1 MRSKLRSKL
10 IYILCLTAFAYGS
23 SSAQWIKSDV
33 RRAGKL
39 YKKGNYAAASAEYR
53 RAILKDS
60 LYAKASFGL
69 ANSVYQEGHYDQAK
83 SYLEC
88 LAGNEQLPQ
97 RQQADVLHNL
107 GNVAMKQKDYR
118 AAVEAYEEALIRNP
132 QNEGTRYNLVLAQ
145 RLLKQQEQQKDNK
158 QQQNKQDQQQQQQQ
172 QQDKQ
177 KDKQDPKKQDQQQN
191 AQQKQDDKQQGGKPA
206 EPRSGQMSKE
216 QAEQLLNSFRSDDEK
231 TRRRVEQR
239 QREEQSQ
246 NSNKNKK
253 RW

>member
-1 MRSKLRSKL
+1 MRSKL

-53 RAILKDS
+53 RAMLKDS

-83 SYLEC
+83 SYLER

-172 QQDKQ
+172 DKQ

-191 AQQKQDDKQQGGKPA
+191 AQQKQDNKQQGGKPA
-206 EPRSGQMSKE
+206 EPRPGQMSKE
-216 QAEQLLNSFRSDDEK
+216 QAEQLLNSFRSDDEQ

>member
-1 MRSKLRSKL
+1 MRSKL

-53 RAILKDS
+53 RALLKDS
-60 LYAKASFGL
+60 LYAKANFGL
-69 ANSVYQEGHYDQAK
+69 ANSAYQEGHYDQAK
-83 SYLEC
+83 SYLER
-88 LAGNEQLPQ
+88 LARTEQLSQ
-97 RQQADVLHNL
+97 RHQADVLHNL

-118 AAVEAYEEALIRNP
+118 AAIEAYEESLIRNP
-132 QNEGTRYNLVLAQ
+132 QNEATRYNLVLAQ
-145 RLLKQQEQQKDNK
+145 RLLKQQEQQQKDNK
-158 QQQNKQDQQQQQQQ
+158 QQQNKQDQQQ

-206 EPRSGQMSKE
+206 EPRPGQMSKE

>member
-1 MRSKLRSKL
+1 MRSKL
-10 IYILCLTAFAYGS
+10 IYIFCLTAFAYSS

-53 RAILKDS
+53 RALLKDS
-60 LYAKASFGL
+60 LYAKANFGL
-69 ANSVYQEGHYDQAK
+69 ANSAYQEGHYDQAK
-83 SYLEC
+83 SYLER
-88 LAGNEQLPQ
+88 LARTEQLPQ

-118 AAVEAYEEALIRNP
+118 TAIEAYEESLIRNP
-132 QNEGTRYNLVLAQ
+132 QNEATRYNLVLAQ

-158 QQQNKQDQQQQQQQ
+158 QQQNKQDQQQQQ

-206 EPRSGQMSKE
+206 EPRPGQMSKE
-216 QAEQLLNSFRSDDEK
+216 QAEQLLNSFRSDDEQ

>member
-1 MRSKLRSKL
+1 MRSKL
-10 IYILCLTAFAYGS
+10 IYILCLTALAYGS
-23 SSAQWIKSDV
+23 SSAQGIKSDV

-60 LYAKASFGL
+60 LYAKANFGL
-69 ANSVYQEGHYDQAK
+69 ANSAYQEGHYDQAK
-83 SYLEC
+83 SYLER
-88 LAGNEQLPQ
+88 LAGAEQLPQ
-97 RQQADVLHNL
+97 RHQADVLHNL

-118 AAVEAYEEALIRNP
+118 AAVEAYEESLIRNP
-132 QNEGTRYNLVLAQ
+132 QNEATRYNLVLAQ
-145 RLLKQQEQQKDNK
+145 RLLKQQQEQQKDNK
-158 QQQNKQDQQQQQQQ
+158 QQQNKQDQQQ

-206 EPRSGQMSKE
+206 EPRPGQMSKE

-246 NSNKNKK
+246 NRNKNKK

>member
-1 MRSKLRSKL
+1 MRSKL
-10 IYILCLTAFAYGS
+10 IYILCLTALAYGS

-53 RAILKDS
+53 RAMLKDS

-69 ANSVYQEGHYDQAK
+69 ANSAYQEGHYDQAK
-83 SYLEC
+83 SYLER
-88 LAGNEQLPQ
+88 LAGTEQLPQ

-118 AAVEAYEEALIRNP
+118 AAVEAYEESLIRNP
-132 QNEGTRYNLVLAQ
+132 QNEATRYNLVLAQ
-145 RLLKQQEQQKDNK
+145 RLLKQQEDNK
-158 QQQNKQDQQQQQQQ
+158 QQNKQDQQQQQ

-191 AQQKQDDKQQGGKPA
+191 AQQKQDNKQQGGKPA
-206 EPRSGQMSKE
+206 EPRPGQMSKE
-216 QAEQLLNSFRSDDEK
+216 QAEQLLNSFRSDDEQ

>member
-1 MRSKLRSKL
+1 MRSKL
-10 IYILCLTAFAYGS
+10 IYILCLTAFTYGS

-53 RAILKDS
+53 RALLKDS
-60 LYAKASFGL
+60 LYAKANFGL
-69 ANSVYQEGHYDQAK
+69 ANSAYQEGHYDQAK
-83 SYLEC
+83 SYLER
-88 LAGNEQLPQ
+88 LAGSGQLPQ
-97 RQQADVLHNL
+97 RHQADVLHNL

-118 AAVEAYEEALIRNP
+118 AAIEAYEESLIRNP
-132 QNEGTRYNLVLAQ
+132 QNEATRYNLVLAQ
-145 RLLKQQEQQKDNK
+145 RLLKQQEQQKKDNK
-158 QQQNKQDQQQQQQQ
+158 QQQNKQDQQQ

-206 EPRSGQMSKE
+206 EPRPGQMSKE

>member
-1 MRSKLRSKL
+1 MRSKL
-10 IYILCLTAFAYGS
+10 IYILCLTALAYGS

-53 RAILKDS
+53 RAMLKDS

-69 ANSVYQEGHYDQAK
+69 ANSAYQEGHYDQAK
-83 SYLEC
+83 SYLER

-172 QQDKQ
+172 DKQ
-177 KDKQDPKKQDQQQN
+177 KDKQDSKKQDQQQN
-191 AQQKQDDKQQGGKPA
+191 AQQKQDNKQQGGKPA
-206 EPRSGQMSKE
+206 EPRPGQMSKE
-216 QAEQLLNSFRSDDEK
+216 QAEQLLNSFRSDDEQ

>member
-1 MRSKLRSKL
+1 MRSKL

-53 RAILKDS
+53 RALLKDS
-60 LYAKASFGL
+60 LYAKANFGL
-69 ANSVYQEGHYDQAK
+69 ANSAYQEGHYDQAK
-83 SYLEC
+83 SYLER
-88 LAGNEQLPQ
+88 LAGSAQLPQ
-97 RQQADVLHNL
+97 RHQADVLHNL

-118 AAVEAYEEALIRNP
+118 AAVEAYEESLIRNP
-132 QNEGTRYNLVLAQ
+132 QNEATRYNLVLAQ
-145 RLLKQQEQQKDNK
+145 RLLKQQEQKDNK
-158 QQQNKQDQQQQQQQ
+158 QQQNKQDQQQQQ

-206 EPRSGQMSKE
+206 EPRPGQMSKE

>member
-1 MRSKLRSKL
+1 MRSKL

-39 YKKGNYAAASAEYR
+39 YKKRNYAAASAEYR
-53 RAILKDS
+53 RAMLKDS

-69 ANSVYQEGHYDQAK
+69 ANSAYQEGHYDQAK
-83 SYLEC
+83 SYLER

-145 RLLKQQEQQKDNK
+145 RLLKQQEQQ
-158 QQQNKQDQQQQQQQ
+158 QNKQDQQQQQ

-206 EPRSGQMSKE
+206 EPRPGQMSKE
-216 QAEQLLNSFRSDDEK
+216 QAEQLLNSFRSDDEQ

>member
-1 MRSKLRSKL
+1 MRSKL

-53 RAILKDS
+53 RALLKDS
-60 LYAKASFGL
+60 LYAKANFGL
-69 ANSVYQEGHYDQAK
+69 ANSAYQEGHYDQAK
-83 SYLEC
+83 SYLER
-88 LAGNEQLPQ
+88 LAGTAQLPQ
-97 RQQADVLHNL
+97 RNQADVLHNL

-118 AAVEAYEEALIRNP
+118 AAVEAYEESLIRNP

-158 QQQNKQDQQQQQQQ
+158 QQQNKQDQQQQQQ
-172 QQDKQ
+172 DKQ
-177 KDKQDPKKQDQQQN
+177 KDKQDPKKQNQQQN

-206 EPRSGQMSKE
+206 EPRPGQMSKE

>member
-1 MRSKLRSKL
+1 MRSKL

-53 RAILKDS
+53 RALLKDS
-60 LYAKASFGL
+60 LYAKANFGL
-69 ANSVYQEGHYDQAK
+69 ANSAYQEGHYDQAK
-83 SYLEC
+83 SYLER
-88 LAGNEQLPQ
+88 LARTEQLPQ

-118 AAVEAYEEALIRNP
+118 TAIEAYEESLIRNP
-132 QNEGTRYNLVLAQ
+132 QNEATRYNLVLAQ
-145 RLLKQQEQQKDNK
+145 RLLKQQEQQQKDNK
-158 QQQNKQDQQQQQQQ
+158 QQQNKQDQQQQQ

-206 EPRSGQMSKE
+206 EPRPGQMSKE

>member
-1 MRSKLRSKL
+1 MRSKL

-53 RAILKDS
+53 RALLKDS
-60 LYAKASFGL
+60 LYAKANFGL
-69 ANSVYQEGHYDQAK
+69 ANSAYQEGHYDQAK
-83 SYLEC
+83 SYLER
-88 LAGNEQLPQ
+88 LARTEQLPQ

-118 AAVEAYEEALIRNP
+118 TAIEAYEESLIRNP
-132 QNEGTRYNLVLAQ
+132 QNEATRYNLVLAQ

-158 QQQNKQDQQQQQQQ
+158 QQQNKQDQQQQQ

-206 EPRSGQMSKE
+206 EPRPGQMSKE
-216 QAEQLLNSFRSDDEK
+216 QAEQLLNSFRSDDEQ

-246 NSNKNKK
+246 NSNTNKK

>member
-1 MRSKLRSKL
+1 MRSKL
-10 IYILCLTAFAYGS
+10 IYILCLTALAYGS

-53 RAILKDS
+53 RAMLKDS

-69 ANSVYQEGHYDQAK
+69 ANSAYQEGHYDQAK
-83 SYLEC
+83 SYLER

-172 QQDKQ
+172 DKQ

-191 AQQKQDDKQQGGKPA
+191 AQQKQDNKQQGGKPA
-206 EPRSGQMSKE
+206 EPRPGQMSKE
-216 QAEQLLNSFRSDDEK
+216 QAEQLLNSFRSDDEQ

>member
-1 MRSKLRSKL
+1 MRSKL

-53 RAILKDS
+53 RAMLKDS
-60 LYAKASFGL
+60 LYAKANFGL
-69 ANSVYQEGHYDQAK
+69 ANSAYQEGHYDQAK
-83 SYLEC
+83 SYLER
-88 LAGNEQLPQ
+88 LTGNEQLPQ

-172 QQDKQ
+172 DKQ

-191 AQQKQDDKQQGGKPA
+191 AQQKQDNKQQGGKPA
-206 EPRSGQMSKE
+206 EPRPGQMSKE
-216 QAEQLLNSFRSDDEK
+216 QAEQLLNSFRSDDEQ

>member
-1 MRSKLRSKL
+1 MRSKL
-10 IYILCLTAFAYGS
+10 IYILCLTAFTYGS

-53 RAILKDS
+53 RALLKDS
-60 LYAKASFGL
+60 LYAKANFGL
-69 ANSVYQEGHYDQAK
+69 ANSAYQEGHYDQAK
-83 SYLEC
+83 SYLER
-88 LAGNEQLPQ
+88 LAGTAQLPQ
-97 RQQADVLHNL
+97 RHQADVLHNL

-118 AAVEAYEEALIRNP
+118 AAVEAYEESLIRNP
-132 QNEGTRYNLVLAQ
+132 QNEATRYNLVLAQ
-145 RLLKQQEQQKDNK
+145 RLLKQQEQQQKDNK
-158 QQQNKQDQQQQQQQ
+158 QQQNKQDQQQQQ

-206 EPRSGQMSKE
+206 EPRPGQMSKE

>member
-1 MRSKLRSKL
+1 MRSKL

-23 SSAQWIKSDV
+23 SSAQGIKSDV

-53 RAILKDS
+53 RALLKDS
-60 LYAKASFGL
+60 LYAKANFGL
-69 ANSVYQEGHYDQAK
+69 ANSAYQEGHYDQAK
-83 SYLEC
+83 SYLER
-88 LAGNEQLPQ
+88 LAGTAQLPQ
-97 RQQADVLHNL
+97 RHQADVLHNL

-118 AAVEAYEEALIRNP
+118 AAVEAYEESLIRNP
-132 QNEGTRYNLVLAQ
+132 QNEATRYNLVLAQ

-158 QQQNKQDQQQQQQQ
+158 QQQNKQDQQQQQ
-172 QQDKQ
+172 DKQ
-177 KDKQDPKKQDQQQN
+177 KDKQDPKKQDQQQS

-206 EPRSGQMSKE
+206 EPRPGQMSKE

>member
-1 MRSKLRSKL
+1 MRSKL

-53 RAILKDS
+53 RAMLKDS

-69 ANSVYQEGHYDQAK
+69 ANSAYQEGHYDQAK
-83 SYLEC
+83 SYLER

-118 AAVEAYEEALIRNP
+118 AAVEAYEESLIRNP
-132 QNEGTRYNLVLAQ
+132 QNEATRYNLVLAQ
-145 RLLKQQEQQKDNK
+145 RLLKQQEQQQKDNK
-158 QQQNKQDQQQQQQQ
+158 QQQNKQDQQQQQ

-206 EPRSGQMSKE
+206 EPRPGQMSKE

>member
-1 MRSKLRSKL
+1 MRSKL

-53 RAILKDS
+53 RALLKDS
-60 LYAKASFGL
+60 LYAKANFGL
-69 ANSVYQEGHYDQAK
+69 ANSAYQEGHYDQAK
-83 SYLEC
+83 SYLER
-88 LAGNEQLPQ
+88 LAGTAQLPQ
-97 RQQADVLHNL
+97 RHQADVLHNL
-107 GNVAMKQKDYR
+107 GNVAMKQKNYR

-145 RLLKQQEQQKDNK
+145 RLLKQQEQQKD
-158 QQQNKQDQQQQQQQ
+158 KQDQQQQ

-177 KDKQDPKKQDQQQN
+177 KDKQDPKQDQQQN

-206 EPRSGQMSKE
+206 EPRPGQMSKE

>member
-1 MRSKLRSKL
+1 MRSKL

-69 ANSVYQEGHYDQAK
+69 ANSAYQEGHYDQAK
-83 SYLEC
+83 SYLER

-172 QQDKQ
+172 DKQ

-191 AQQKQDDKQQGGKPA
+191 AQQKQDNKQQGGKPA
-206 EPRSGQMSKE
+206 EPRPGQMSKE
-216 QAEQLLNSFRSDDEK
+216 QTEQLLNSFRSDDEQ

>member
-1 MRSKLRSKL
+1 MRSKL

-53 RAILKDS
+53 RALLKDS
-60 LYAKASFGL
+60 LYAKANFGL
-69 ANSVYQEGHYDQAK
+69 ANSAYQEGHYDQAK
-83 SYLEC
+83 SYLER
-88 LAGNEQLPQ
+88 LAGTAQLPQ
-97 RQQADVLHNL
+97 RDQADVLHNL

-118 AAVEAYEEALIRNP
+118 AAVEAYEESLIRNP
-132 QNEGTRYNLVLAQ
+132 QNEATRYNLVLAQ

-158 QQQNKQDQQQQQQQ
+158 PQQNKQDQQQ

-206 EPRSGQMSKE
+206 EPRPGQVSKE

>member
-1 MRSKLRSKL
+1 MRSKL

-53 RAILKDS
+53 RALLKDS

-69 ANSVYQEGHYDQAK
+69 ANSAYQEGHYDQAK
-83 SYLEC
+83 SYLER
-88 LAGNEQLPQ
+88 LAGTEQLPQ

-118 AAVEAYEEALIRNP
+118 AAVEAYEESLIRNP
-132 QNEGTRYNLVLAQ
+132 QNEATRYNLVLAQ
-145 RLLKQQEQQKDNK
+145 RLLKQQEQQQKDNK
-158 QQQNKQDQQQQQQQ
+158 QQQNKQDQQQQQ

-206 EPRSGQMSKE
+206 EPHPGQMSKE

>member
-1 MRSKLRSKL
+1 MRSKL

-53 RAILKDS
+53 RALLKDS
-60 LYAKASFGL
+60 LYAKANFGL
-69 ANSVYQEGHYDQAK
+69 ANSAYQEGHYDQAK
-83 SYLEC
+83 SYLER
-88 LAGNEQLPQ
+88 LAGTAQLPQ
-97 RQQADVLHNL
+97 RHQADVLHNL
-107 GNVAMKQKDYR
+107 GNVAMKQKDYH
-118 AAVEAYEEALIRNP
+118 AAIEAYEESLIRNP
-132 QNEGTRYNLVLAQ
+132 QNEATRYNLVLAQ
-145 RLLKQQEQQKDNK
+145 RLLKQQEQQQKDNK
-158 QQQNKQDQQQQQQQ
+158 QQQNKQDQQQQQ
-172 QQDKQ
+172 DKQ
-177 KDKQDPKKQDQQQN
+177 KDKQDPKQDQQQN

-206 EPRSGQMSKE
+206 EPRPGQMSKE

>member
-1 MRSKLRSKL
+1 MRSKL

-53 RAILKDS
+53 RALLKDS
-60 LYAKASFGL
+60 LYAKANFGL
-69 ANSVYQEGHYDQAK
+69 ANSAYQEGHYDQAK
-83 SYLEC
+83 SYLER

-172 QQDKQ
+172 DKQ

-191 AQQKQDDKQQGGKPA
+191 AQQKQDNKQQGGKPA
-206 EPRSGQMSKE
+206 EPRPGQMSKE
-216 QAEQLLNSFRSDDEK
+216 QAEQLLNSFRSDDEQ

>member
-1 MRSKLRSKL
+1 MRSKL

-53 RAILKDS
+53 RAMLKDS

-69 ANSVYQEGHYDQAK
+69 ANSAYQEGHYDQAK
-83 SYLEC
+83 SYLER

-158 QQQNKQDQQQQQQQ
+158 QQQNKQEQQQQQ

-191 AQQKQDDKQQGGKPA
+191 AQQKQDNKQQGGKPA
-206 EPRSGQMSKE
+206 EPRPGQMSKE
-216 QAEQLLNSFRSDDEK
+216 QAEQLLNSFRSDDEQ

>member
-1 MRSKLRSKL
+1 MRSKL

-39 YKKGNYAAASAEYR
+39 YKKGDYAAASAEYR
-53 RAILKDS
+53 RALLKDS
-60 LYAKASFGL
+60 LYAKANFGL
-69 ANSVYQEGHYDQAK
+69 ANSAYQEGHYDQAK
-83 SYLEC
+83 SYLER
-88 LAGNEQLPQ
+88 LAGTAQLPQ
-97 RQQADVLHNL
+97 RHQADVLHNL

-158 QQQNKQDQQQQQQQ
+158 QQQNKQDQQQQH
-172 QQDKQ
+172 QDKQ

-206 EPRSGQMSKE
+206 EPRPGQMSKE

>member
-1 MRSKLRSKL
+1 MRSKL
-10 IYILCLTAFAYGS
+10 IYILCLTAFTYGS

-53 RAILKDS
+53 RALLKDS
-60 LYAKASFGL
+60 LYAKANFGL
-69 ANSVYQEGHYDQAK
+69 ANSAYQEGHYDQAK
-83 SYLEC
+83 SYLER
-88 LAGNEQLPQ
+88 LAGTAQLPQ
-97 RQQADVLHNL
+97 RHQADVLHNL

-118 AAVEAYEEALIRNP
+118 AAVEAYEESLIRNP
-132 QNEGTRYNLVLAQ
+132 QNEATRYNLVLAQ
-145 RLLKQQEQQKDNK
+145 RLLKQQEQQQKDNK
-158 QQQNKQDQQQQQQQ
+158 QQQNKQDQQQQ

-206 EPRSGQMSKE
+206 EPRPGQMSKE

>member
-1 MRSKLRSKL
+1 MRSKL
-10 IYILCLTAFAYGS
+10 IYILCLTAFAYSS

-53 RAILKDS
+53 RALLKDS
-60 LYAKASFGL
+60 LYAKANFGL
-69 ANSVYQEGHYDQAK
+69 ANSAYQEGHYDQAK
-83 SYLEC
+83 SYLER
-88 LAGNEQLPQ
+88 LARTEQLPQ

-118 AAVEAYEEALIRNP
+118 TAIEAYEESLIRNP
-132 QNEGTRYNLVLAQ
+132 QNEATRYNLVLAQ

-158 QQQNKQDQQQQQQQ
+158 QQQNKQDQQQQQ

-206 EPRSGQMSKE
+206 EPRPGQMSKE

>member
-1 MRSKLRSKL
+1 MRSKL

-53 RAILKDS
+53 RAMLKDS

-69 ANSVYQEGHYDQAK
+69 ANSAYQEGHYDQAK
-83 SYLEC
+83 SYLER

-172 QQDKQ
+172 DKQ

-191 AQQKQDDKQQGGKPA
+191 AQQKQDNKQQGGKPA
-206 EPRSGQMSKE
+206 EPRPGQMSKE
-216 QAEQLLNSFRSDDEK
+216 QAEQLLNSFRSDDEQ

>member
-1 MRSKLRSKL
+1 MRSKL

-53 RAILKDS
+53 RAMLKDS

-69 ANSVYQEGHYDQAK
+69 ANSAYQEGHYDQAK
-83 SYLEC
+83 SYLER

-158 QQQNKQDQQQQQQQ
+158 QQQN
-172 QQDKQ
+172 
-177 KDKQDPKKQDQQQN
+177 
-191 AQQKQDDKQQGGKPA
+191 AQQKQDNKQQGGKPA
-206 EPRSGQMSKE
+206 EPRPGQMSKE
-216 QAEQLLNSFRSDDEK
+216 QAEQLLNSFRSDDEQ

>member
-1 MRSKLRSKL
+1 MRSKL
-10 IYILCLTAFAYGS
+10 IYILYLTAFAYGS

-53 RAILKDS
+53 RALLKDS
-60 LYAKASFGL
+60 LYAKANFGL
-69 ANSVYQEGHYDQAK
+69 ANSAYQEGHYDQAK
-83 SYLEC
+83 SYLER
-88 LAGNEQLPQ
+88 LAGTAQLPQ
-97 RQQADVLHNL
+97 RHQADVLHNL

-118 AAVEAYEEALIRNP
+118 AAVEAYEESLIRNP
-132 QNEGTRYNLVLAQ
+132 QNEATRYNLVLAQ
-145 RLLKQQEQQKDNK
+145 RLLKQQEQQQKDNK
-158 QQQNKQDQQQQQQQ
+158 QQQNKQDQQQQQ

>member
-1 MRSKLRSKL
+1 MRSKL

-53 RAILKDS
+53 RALLKDS
-60 LYAKASFGL
+60 LYAKANFGL
-69 ANSVYQEGHYDQAK
+69 ANSAYQEGHYDQAK
-83 SYLEC
+83 SYLER
-88 LAGNEQLPQ
+88 LAGTAQLPQ
-97 RQQADVLHNL
+97 RHQADVLHNL

-118 AAVEAYEEALIRNP
+118 AAVEAYEESLIRNP
-132 QNEGTRYNLVLAQ
+132 QNEATRYNLVLAQ

-158 QQQNKQDQQQQQQQ
+158 QQQNKQDQQQ

-206 EPRSGQMSKE
+206 EPRPGQMSKE

>member
-1 MRSKLRSKL
+1 MRSKL

-53 RAILKDS
+53 RAMLKDS

-69 ANSVYQEGHYDQAK
+69 ANSAYQEGHYDQAK
-83 SYLEC
+83 SYLER

-158 QQQNKQDQQQQQQQ
+158 QQQNKQDQQQQQQL
-172 QQDKQ
+172 DKQ

-191 AQQKQDDKQQGGKPA
+191 AQQKQDNKQQGGKPA
-206 EPRSGQMSKE
+206 EPRPGQMSKE
-216 QAEQLLNSFRSDDEK
+216 QAEQLLNSFRSDDEQ

>member
-1 MRSKLRSKL
+1 MRSKL

-53 RAILKDS
+53 RAMLKDS

-69 ANSVYQEGHYDQAK
+69 ANSAYQERHYDQAK
-83 SYLEC
+83 SYLER
-88 LAGNEQLPQ
+88 LARNEQLPQ

-172 QQDKQ
+172 DKQ

-191 AQQKQDDKQQGGKPA
+191 AQQKQDNKQQGGKPA
-206 EPRSGQMSKE
+206 EPRPGQMSKE
-216 QAEQLLNSFRSDDEK
+216 QAEQLLNSFRSDDEQ

>member
-1 MRSKLRSKL
+1 MRSKL
-10 IYILCLTAFAYGS
+10 IYILCLTAFTYGS

-53 RAILKDS
+53 RALLKDS
-60 LYAKASFGL
+60 LYAKANFGL
-69 ANSVYQEGHYDQAK
+69 ANSAYQEGHYDQAK
-83 SYLEC
+83 SYLER
-88 LAGNEQLPQ
+88 LARTEQLPQ

-118 AAVEAYEEALIRNP
+118 TAIEAYEESLIRNP
-132 QNEGTRYNLVLAQ
+132 QNEATRYNLVLAQ

-158 QQQNKQDQQQQQQQ
+158 QQQNKQDQQQQQ

-206 EPRSGQMSKE
+206 EPRPGQMSKE
-216 QAEQLLNSFRSDDEK
+216 QAEQLLNSFRSDDEQ

>member
-1 MRSKLRSKL
+1 MRSKL
-10 IYILCLTAFAYGS
+10 IYILCLTAFAYSS

-53 RAILKDS
+53 RALLKDS
-60 LYAKASFGL
+60 LYAKANFGL
-69 ANSVYQEGHYDQAK
+69 ANSAYQEGHYDQAK
-83 SYLEC
+83 SYLER
-88 LAGNEQLPQ
+88 LARTEQLPQ

-118 AAVEAYEEALIRNP
+118 TAIEAYEESLIRNP
-132 QNEGTRYNLVLAQ
+132 QNEATRYNLVLAQ

-158 QQQNKQDQQQQQQQ
+158 QQQNKQDQQQQQ

-206 EPRSGQMSKE
+206 EPRPGQMSKE
-216 QAEQLLNSFRSDDEK
+216 QAEQLLNSFRSDDEQ

>member
-1 MRSKLRSKL
+1 MRSKL
-10 IYILCLTAFAYGS
+10 IYILCLTALAYGS
-23 SSAQWIKSDV
+23 SSAQGIKSDV
-33 RRAGKL
+33 RRAGRL

-60 LYAKASFGL
+60 LYAKANFGL
-69 ANSVYQEGHYDQAK
+69 ANSAYQEGHYDQAK
-83 SYLEC
+83 SYLER
-88 LAGNEQLPQ
+88 LAGAEQLPQ
-97 RQQADVLHNL
+97 RHQADVLHNL

-118 AAVEAYEEALIRNP
+118 AAVEAYEESLIRNP
-132 QNEGTRYNLVLAQ
+132 QNEATRYNLVLAQ

-158 QQQNKQDQQQQQQQ
+158 QQQNKQDQQQ

-206 EPRSGQMSKE
+206 EPRPGQMSKE

>member
-1 MRSKLRSKL
+1 MRSKL

-53 RAILKDS
+53 RAMLKDS

-69 ANSVYQEGHYDQAK
+69 ANSAYQEGHYDQAK
-83 SYLEC
+83 SYLER

-172 QQDKQ
+172 DKQ

-206 EPRSGQMSKE
+206 EPRPGQMSKE

>member
-1 MRSKLRSKL
+1 MRSKL

-69 ANSVYQEGHYDQAK
+69 ANSAYQEGHYDQAK
-83 SYLEC
+83 SYLER

-172 QQDKQ
+172 DKQ

-191 AQQKQDDKQQGGKPA
+191 AQQKQDNKQQGGKPA
-206 EPRSGQMSKE
+206 EPRPGQMSKE
-216 QAEQLLNSFRSDDEK
+216 QAEQLLNSFRSDDEQ

>member
-1 MRSKLRSKL
+1 MRSKL
-10 IYILCLTAFAYGS
+10 IYILCLSALAYGS

-53 RAILKDS
+53 RAMLKDS

-69 ANSVYQEGHYDQAK
+69 ANSAYQEGHYDQAK
-83 SYLEC
+83 SYLER
-88 LAGNEQLPQ
+88 LAGTEQLPQ

-172 QQDKQ
+172 DKQ

-206 EPRSGQMSKE
+206 EPRPGQMSKE
-216 QAEQLLNSFRSDDEK
+216 QAEQLLNSFRSDDEQ

>member
-1 MRSKLRSKL
+1 MRSKL
-10 IYILCLTAFAYGS
+10 IYILCLSALAYGS

-53 RAILKDS
+53 RAMLKDS

-69 ANSVYQEGHYDQAK
+69 ANSAYQEGHYDQAK
-83 SYLEC
+83 SYLER

-107 GNVAMKQKDYR
+107 GNVAMKQKDYH

-145 RLLKQQEQQKDNK
+145 RLLKQQEQQQKDNK
-158 QQQNKQDQQQQQQQ
+158 QQQNKQDQQQQQ

-191 AQQKQDDKQQGGKPA
+191 AQQKQDNKQQGGKPA
-206 EPRSGQMSKE
+206 EPRPGQMSKE
-216 QAEQLLNSFRSDDEK
+216 QAEQLLNSFRSDDEQ